1 MLTSSRRCPAQLACR
16 HRTAS
21 NSTILRTKLRRANRA
36 NVQTPCGAG
45 TPRNVG
51 IVAIKIFEFIA
62 IAWKMYFGRLGCTLR
77 AVDAFDTLYRPHGG
91 DPLQAQHAAQSAI
104 DEVYCTG
111 RRCDT
116 ACTKKRKRQPRP
128 PVIAPF
134 QPKQQRLASPSPEQT
149 RSSAHEQSI
158 APAATA
164 GTVRLAGDRSLQCSR
179 HTRCGASRQI
189 AGASG
194 GGGAQGWTPARYWKR
209 LGVPWPTPR
218 NNEPAAGLAYLCVVV
233 VCSSY
238 LTEPW
243 WCAWCAAGRVH
254 VAVVP
259 RRAWR
264 RPTWSGSSTR
274 TGGVPAPCA
283 L

>member
-1 MLTSSRRCPAQLACR
+1 MFWSLGSHVACAHR
-16 HRTAS
+16 PSTHLIPYIDRTAG
-21 NSTILRTKLRRANRA
+21 TLCRRSMRRS
-36 NVQTPCGAG
+36 Q
-45 TPRNVG
+45 
-51 IVAIKIFEFIA
+51 
-62 IAWKMYFGRLGCTLR
+62 
-77 AVDAFDTLYRPHGG
+77 
-91 DPLQAQHAAQSAI
+91 QSMRSA
-104 DEVYCTG
+104 G

-116 ACTKKRKRQPRP
+116 ASTKKRKRLPRP
-128 PVIAPF
+128 PVIAHS
-134 QPKQQRLASPSPEQT
+134 QPKQQRLASPPPEQT

-164 GTVRLAGDRSLQCSR
+164 GTVRLAGDRSLHRSQL
-179 HTRCGASRQI
+179 TRCGASRQI

-218 NNEPAAGLAYLCVVV
+218 NHEPAAGLAYLCVVV